1 MVYFITY
8 GQGDASKMLDDI
20 NVIKQRDPS
29 DALGAVGTM
38 PQQAVFDA
46 HFEGE
51 VVERP
56 IRSVVIAG
64 MGGSAL
70 AADMI
75 KVLVGDELRLP
86 LEVVK
91 GYHLPSHVESSTLV
105 VTISHSGNTEETIEC
120 YRQAR
125 VRGAVVGV
133 LGTGGEL
140 IRLAEQD
147 NVLRVCVPGGVQPRM
162 STVYHLRALLKILQQ
177 YNLIG
182 SRVYDEIADA
192 ASWLGDWL
200 NEWAAERPEEHNYA
214 KQLAQKTVGKTA
226 VFYGGEL
233 TAPIAYKWKISWN
246 ETAKN
251 VAFCSRY
258 PEFNHNEFIGWSS
271 HPVDKPFAVF
281 DLTSSFERSRI
292 AERMDLS
299 DRMLSGMRPKATQV
313 SLVGDNLVQQFLWG
327 IALADMTSIYGA
339 ILNGVDPTAV
349 DLIEK
354 FKRSLN

>member
-1 MVYFITY
+1 
-8 GQGDASKMLDDI
+8 MLDDVNI
-20 NVIKQRDPS
+20 IRQRDPS
-29 DALGAVGTM
+29 GALGAVGTM

-56 IRSVVIAG
+56 ISSVVIAG

-91 GYHLPSHVESSTLV
+91 GYRLPSHVDSSTIV
-105 VTISHSGNTEETIEC
+105 VAISHSGNTEETLEC

-177 YNLIG
+177 YNLIS
-182 SRVYDEIADA
+182 SRVYGQIADA
-192 ASWLGDWL
+192 AGWLGDWL
-200 NEWAAERPEEHNYA
+200 NEWAAERSEEHNYA

-233 TAPIAYKWKISWN
+233 TGPIAYKWKISWN

-251 VAFCSRY
+251 VAFCSQY

-271 HPVDKPFAVF
+271 HPIDKPFAIF
-281 DLTSSFERSRI
+281 DLQSSFEQPRI
-292 AERMDLS
+292 AERMELS
-299 DRMLSGMRPKATQV
+299 DRMLSGMRPKANQV

-354 FKRSLN
+354 FKHSLN